1 MGLTERVFDAFT
13 KTILLSDKVEQLNAT
28 VAKQQLRIENLNERV
43 VRLETALEFALLNR
57 RTKHL
62 PGTHT

>member
-28 VAKQQLRIENLNERV
+28 VVKQQLRIENLNERV
-43 VRLETALEFALLNR
+43 VRLETALEFALLNKR
-57 RTKHL
+57 PKHL
-62 PGTHT
+62 PGPHS